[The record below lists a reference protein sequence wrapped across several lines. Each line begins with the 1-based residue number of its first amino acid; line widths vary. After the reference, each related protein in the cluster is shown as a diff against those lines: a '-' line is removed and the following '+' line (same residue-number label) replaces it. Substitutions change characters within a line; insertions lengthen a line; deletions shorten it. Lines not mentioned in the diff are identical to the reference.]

1 MAAIAEPTT
10 TTPAPGKFDRPRG
23 SLRFDWLMLVVGL
36 WPLVGALTDAN
47 AHINDPKL
55 ETFLTPWHALLYS
68 GVLAVGVAIGYVA
81 WRNHQRGYAWTR
93 AVPPGYGLTLVGV
106 GILGVAGIGDLIWHS
121 LFGIERDIP
130 AIVSPTHMLIIL
142 GILLVVA
149 GPLRSAYT
157 RPVAE
162 VRGLAQLPMILSVLL
177 TYTMLTLPL
186 QYLHPF
192 SYRWAAFGNVDIFAD
207 RPFPAV
213 DSYLSE
219 GLGLASVLVTSAVL
233 MGIVLFV
240 VRRWQLIFGALTLIL
255 TVNIAVLGA
264 LQRDFSLVPAAFAT
278 GLLGDLLILT
288 LRPSPG
294 RANLFRLFAFALPVI
309 FFTSYFVTLFLT
321 SQVVWVIHLWTGSII
336 VAGAVGWAISYLVV
350 PPREYVETAAQAQ
363 RPDSGQM

>member
-10 TTPAPGKFDRPRG
+10 TAPAPGKFDRPRG
-23 SLRFDWLMLVVGL
+23 SLRFDWLMLLVGL

-55 ETFLTPWHALLYS
+55 ETFFTPWHALLYS

-81 WRNHQRGYAWTR
+81 WRNHRRGYAWTR

-130 AIVSPTHMLIIL
+130 ALTSPTHMLIIL
-142 GILLVVA
+142 GILFVVA
-149 GPLRSAYT
+149 GPLRAAYA

-162 VRGLAQLPMILSVLL
+162 VRGLAQLPMIVSVML
-177 TYTMLTLPL
+177 TYVFLTVPL

-192 SYRWAAFGNVDIFAD
+192 SYRFAHFGDVDVFAD
-207 RPFPAV
+207 QPYPPA
-213 DSYLSE
+213 SSFLAE
-219 GLGLASVLVTSAVL
+219 GLGLAAILVTSAVL
-233 MGIVLFV
+233 MGVTLFV

-255 TVNIAVLGA
+255 TVDIAVLGA
-264 LQRDFSLVPAAFAT
+264 LQRDFSLVPAAFVT

-288 LRPSPG
+288 LRPSPA
-294 RANLFRLFAFALPVI
+294 RANLFRLFAFLLPAI
-309 FFTSYFVTLFLT
+309 YFTSYFVTLFLT
-321 SQVVWVIHLWTGSII
+321 SQVVWIIHLWVGSIFA
-336 VAGAVGWAISYLVV
+336 AGWVGWAMSYLVV
-350 PPREYVETAAQAQ
+350 PPREYVEPASQTDENQA
-363 RPDSGQM
+363 